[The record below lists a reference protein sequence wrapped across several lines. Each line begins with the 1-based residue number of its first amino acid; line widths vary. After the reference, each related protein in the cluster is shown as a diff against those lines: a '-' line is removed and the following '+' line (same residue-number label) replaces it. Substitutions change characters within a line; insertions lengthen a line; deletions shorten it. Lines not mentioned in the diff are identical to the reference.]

1 MFTLNVLETHLCRSL
16 KTCVACSVSWG
27 MSLLKLEIWEP
38 KKKIR
43 PVMTISKIITEKI
56 VENDLG
62 NFNFC
67 SRKLANGKNIMAIR
81 NAKKK
86 GARMLS
92 PKAKRYPKPNMEAIT
107 SVSFTR
113 KGSRSTFI
121 IFSVA

>member
-1 MFTLNVLETHLCRSL
+1 
-16 KTCVACSVSWG
+16 

-43 PVMTISKIITEKI
+43 LVITISKIITENM

-81 NAKKK
+81 NAKKN

-92 PKAKRYPKPNMEAIT
+92 PKAKRYPNPIMETIT
-107 SVSFTR
+107 SASFTR
-113 KGSRSTFI
+113 KGSRSKFI